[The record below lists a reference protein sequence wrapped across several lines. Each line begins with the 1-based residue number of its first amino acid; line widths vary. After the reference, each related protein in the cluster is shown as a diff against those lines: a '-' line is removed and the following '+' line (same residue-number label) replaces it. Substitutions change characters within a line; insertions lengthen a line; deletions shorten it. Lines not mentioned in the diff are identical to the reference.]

1 MLKCQT
7 LHNRGLGAWQGAA
20 ILTSLSAVLL
30 ARVHTCHITLSL
42 SLSLSHIHTHSH
54 PHTLTPS
61 HTHTHTHSLTH
72 SPTHPHTPTHTHIH
86 THLLECQ
93 PSEYTLLSPV
103 AIVFFAEQRLHRR
116 ATCSISNEDIQSS
129 YKSPCLSALPGPGLL
144 CWAVAARALAKPW
157 FS

>member
-1 MLKCQT
+1 MPNTPQ
-7 LHNRGLGAWQGAA
+7 QGPGC
-20 ILTSLSAVLL
+20 L
-30 ARVHTCHITLSL
+30 ARSCHIDFVVSCSARTCAYLPYYSL

-61 HTHTHTHSLTH
+61 HTHTHTHTLTH

-93 PSEYTLLSPV
+93 PSECTLLSPV